1 MSDLAKAAM
10 GRHKPSGKV
19 YTDADTRKWLAGP
32 GEEVGP
38 WTDVPRPGSAPK
50 QSSGYF
56 GPGNEDIEPIDW
68 EGDIERSL
76 DVLRDANLMGR
87 RINNVGGTKTQ
98 AESALEDDAR
108 AGYKQAFVTAPLVGA
123 SFAGGPVGSAAMAA
137 LLGDSAL
144 EFAQDPSAGNAVGV
158 GLSALPLAG
167 KAFGAVRGAR
177 AARAERSAVDGIK
190 STYGAG
196 DMGAY
201 QRGMPKPGALTPAN
215 PQLPDSV
222 ERLMGGGRKPGF
234 GEQMLDDLKTAEV
247 GPKGPMV
254 RPDADGP
261 GAQLTDA
268 LAGGRASL
276 FPRETPAVAPRR
288 VPAGVS
294 GDEFAGVQPYG
305 PSTKLSPEEAAA
317 EDEFWQQIM
326 AQFGAFAR

>member
-1 MSDLAKAAM
+1 
-10 GRHKPSGKV
+10 
-19 YTDADTRKWLAGP
+19 
-32 GEEVGP
+32 
-38 WTDVPRPGSAPK
+38 
-50 QSSGYF
+50 
-56 GPGNEDIEPIDW
+56 
-68 EGDIERSL
+68 
-76 DVLRDANLMGR
+76 
-87 RINNVGGTKTQ
+87 
-98 AESALEDDAR
+98 
-108 AGYKQAFVTAPLVGA
+108 
-123 SFAGGPVGSAAMAA
+123 MAA

-276 FPRETPAVAPRR
+276 FPREMPAVAPRR